1 MMSMSASTAGNSAPT
16 ALVTGTSTGIG
27 RVIALALARAGYDLA
42 VTEIDTQSLC
52 SLLGEPELRGRKVVP
67 VALDLASPESIAY
80 AFELAAAALGHI
92 DLLVNNAGRALIKPA
107 TEVTRAEWDALI
119 SVNLT
124 GTFFLT
130 QQFGRHAIARG
141 AGCVVTIASTHG
153 MTGIAG
159 RAVYGIAKAGLIQMT
174 RMLAIEWAP
183 HGVRANAVAPATV
196 LTPSRADMLSD
207 PRARARMLARI
218 PSGRF
223 VTPEEVAAAVIYL
236 ASPEA
241 ASVTGQIL
249 AVDGGLTAQ

>member
-1 MMSMSASTAGNSAPT
+1 MSAPT

-27 RVIALALARAGYDLA
+27 KVIALALARAGYDLA
-42 VTEIDTQSLC
+42 VTEIDADRLGD
-52 SLLGEPELRGRKVVP
+52 LLAHPDLQGRRAVP
-67 VALDLASPESIAY
+67 IGLDLASQASIEA
-80 AFELAAAALGHI
+80 AFASTVAALGRV
-92 DLLVNNAGRALIKPA
+92 DVLVNNAGRALIRPVVD
-107 TEVTRAEWDALI
+107 VTRADWDALI
-119 SVNLT
+119 AVNLT

-130 QQFGRHAIARG
+130 QQFGRHAIAHRRG
-141 AGCVVTIASTHG
+141 GAVVTIASTHG

-183 HGVRANAVAPATV
+183 HGIRANAIAPATV

-207 PRARARMLARI
+207 PAARARMLGRI

-223 VTPEEVAAAVIYL
+223 VTPEEVAAAVVYL
-236 ASPEA
+236 AGPDAGSI
-241 ASVTGQIL
+241 TGQVL